1 MKIENSFTCP
11 LAHCV
16 ESYMV
21 RWWASFF
28 ASSRMNHRQ
37 HPGVIRSAV
46 VAYAGFLRYAVIKL
60 QNQIPKPYK
69 IAFISFTIRVRISCS
84 IALQSKSRRWISES
98 AVDAE

>member
-1 MKIENSFTCP
+1 MFGP

-46 VAYAGFLRYAVIKL
+46 VAYAGFCAMWSTG
-60 QNQIPKPYK
+60 YK
-69 IAFISFTIRVRISCS
+69 IILPIRI
-84 IALQSKSRRWISES
+84 KSLS
-98 AVDAE
+98 VPLPFG

>member
-28 ASSRMNHRQ
+28 VSSRMNHRQ
-37 HPGVIRSAV
+37 HPGVIRSAA
-46 VAYAGFLRYAVIKL
+46 VAYAGFFVTKGEVRPFLGGGE
-60 QNQIPKPYK
+60 QIEGTKNM
-69 IAFISFTIRVRISCS
+69 A
-84 IALQSKSRRWISES
+84 RRSSGNDIQY
-98 AVDAE
+98 

>member
-1 MKIENSFTCP
+1 MFGP

-28 ASSRMNHRQ
+28 SSSRMNHRQ

-46 VAYAGFLRYAVIKL
+46 VAYAGFFVM
-60 QNQIPKPYK
+60 
-69 IAFISFTIRVRISCS
+69 
-84 IALQSKSRRWISES
+84 
-98 AVDAE
+98 

>member
-1 MKIENSFTCP
+1 MFGP

-28 ASSRMNHRQ
+28 SSSRMNHRQ

-46 VAYAGFLRYAVIKL
+46 VAYAGFFVMWSTS
-60 QNQIPKPYK
+60 YK
-69 IAFISFTIRVRISCS
+69 IILPIRI
-84 IALQSKSRRWISES
+84 KSLS
-98 AVDAE
+98 VPLPFG